1 MEMSDDNK
9 FAANYENWHKKISYL
24 KSGVRLIGCGLAVV
38 LSFSP
43 VAAIIVFAFAFA
55 VAEALGI
62 VEEWI

>member
-1 MEMSDDNK
+1 MSEENN
-9 FAANYENWHKKISYL
+9 FADKYKTWHQKISYL

-38 LSFSP
+38 LAFQP